1 MALTKTQISEL
12 YVSIFNRASEKSG
25 SQNWLNSG
33 YNTDAIAMANKMLE
47 EDAAIEYFGTSLLTD
62 KAFVDH
68 IYKNTLNK
76 GEGVDE
82 AGKAVWVEFLATGAS
97 RGEMVVEMIKNIK
110 DYQVGGAK
118 YATADQVTKDA
129 AQQFA
134 NRVEVSDYTADTLET
149 IAVSEIDSTLSF
161 SSALTVTANPAT
173 IDSAKAAVDAA
184 NPANVGKT
192 FTLTNSAT
200 PDTLI
205 GTSRN
210 DTFTGDATTYS
221 DADQIIDVSTTDA
234 DTYNL
239 TVSAAATPKVTN
251 VENINV
257 NMNSVSA
264 IALDASSIVG
274 AKTVTVTRGDLTIA
288 GATVT
293 GNKAVS
299 VINADSTNMTTIV
312 AGAGATSMNVDAAAT
327 DKAGLTIDAS
337 VVTQTVT
344 VDGAATVNADNA
356 VTSVSIDAV
365 TNTDT
370 TETAKATVINAAK
383 AATVSTHADLTG
395 SVTINAA
402 AATNVTVSDAQGGA
416 TVTAGTTS
424 TADTTITVVDVDAS
438 GVTIV
443 TGTGSSVAAEKEI
456 DIVLDGTAATTDAA
470 TISANGTIDLDIDGT
485 NAAVDVLT
493 LSGNGADVTY
503 RLAAPTAG
511 TFTSMTKAGSNS
523 VTVSGDAS
531 EFSATTISGIDVIT
545 LNAIAGGAA
554 AFDASKFTNVGNVN
568 IGVDNANS
576 AFTVNSDTKWT
587 LTTATQTTGLDFDF
601 ATGSANGNLT
611 IVSGDVNG
619 STNAAVG
626 TATVNTFNA
635 AAGATVVGNVT
646 LEAFESNFTATST
659 VLGAKQNLII
669 TGDEDV
675 TLGAVTADSVDA
687 TASTGIISLTMAA
700 NVDKVTTGSGADL
713 IVLNGASKH
722 TVSTGSGNDTITV
735 TDTNSETSID
745 AGDGDDTIN
754 ANDNDKVYVVAGGAG
769 DDTLNVGFVAATG
782 DLDAY
787 FIGGTGTDTLVF
799 TVAGANDIS
808 ADEFSMSGIE
818 KINLTAL
825 NNTLTI
831 SAAQF
836 ANNNV
841 VQLIAVGGD
850 DTFAVTGGTTA
861 ATIDA
866 SGVTVASGSTVTIQY
881 TGSTKADVITGGVA
895 AETFIQS
902 LGADSIVGGST
913 GTDTYQ
919 VTASLQETGSTEA
932 ATGMVVNLGSS
943 AITGTQ
949 VYAGITKHLGEG
961 AVNVAANS
969 VAYAY
974 ASADS
979 STINN
984 SAVVDSISGIENV
997 IGSAMADYIVGDA
1010 NNNTITGGAGID
1022 YLTGGDGADTFV
1034 FATADIDTTAGAVTD
1049 RISDFSSAAGDKLSL
1064 GAAGDAGTNYSE
1076 AGAAVADLATLL
1088 TAADSA
1094 LDGTVKYYLGQ
1105 VTGGASYL
1113 VIDTDGNGYTDV
1125 IELTGVTLAT
1135 FAATDIIA

>member
-1 MALTKTQISEL
+1 M
-12 YVSIFNRASEKSG
+12 
-25 SQNWLNSG
+25 
-33 YNTDAIAMANKMLE
+33 
-47 EDAAIEYFGTSLLTD
+47 
-62 KAFVDH
+62 
-68 IYKNTLNK
+68 
-76 GEGVDE
+76 
-82 AGKAVWVEFLATGAS
+82 
-97 RGEMVVEMIKNIK
+97 
-110 DYQVGGAK
+110 
-118 YATADQVTKDA
+118 
-129 AQQFA
+129 
-134 NRVEVSDYTADTLET
+134 
-149 IAVSEIDSTLSF
+149 
-161 SSALTVTANPAT
+161 
-173 IDSAKAAVDAA
+173 
-184 NPANVGKT
+184 
-192 FTLTNSAT
+192 LTNSTTA
-200 PDTLI
+200 DTLI
-205 GTSRN
+205 GTSGN
-210 DTFTGDATTYS
+210 DTFTGDATTYA
-221 DADQIIDVSTTDA
+221 DADQIIDVSTTDN

-239 TVSAAATPKVTN
+239 TVSAAAIPKATN

-264 IALDASSIVG
+264 IALDASSIIG
-274 AKTVTVTRGDLTIA
+274 AETITVTRGDLTIG

-299 VINADSTNMTTIV
+299 VTNADSANMTTIV

-337 VVTQTVT
+337 VVTLTVT

-365 TNTDT
+365 SNTDT

-383 AATVSTHADLTG
+383 AATVTTHADLTG

-402 AATNVTVSDAQGGA
+402 AATTVTVNDAQGGA
-416 TVTAGTTS
+416 TITAGTTS

-456 DIVLDGTAATTDAA
+456 DIVIDGTALSTDAA
-470 TISANGTIDLDIDGT
+470 TISANGTIDLAIAGTGAQGNVDI
-485 NAAVDVLT
+485 LT

-503 RLAAPTAG
+503 RLAAPTTG
-511 TFTSMTKAGSNS
+511 TFTSMTKAGTNS

-531 EFSATTISGIDVIT
+531 EFSATTITGIDVIT
-545 LNAIAGGAA
+545 INAIAGGAA
-554 AFDASKFTNVGNVN
+554 AFDASKFTSVSNVN
-568 IGVDNANS
+568 IGVNNANS

-587 LTTATQTTGLDFDF
+587 ITAETQTTGLDFDF

-619 STNAAVG
+619 SANAAVG

-646 LEAFESNFTATST
+646 LEAYESNFTATST

-700 NVDKVTTGSGADL
+700 NVDTVTTGSGADV

-769 DDTLNVGFVAATG
+769 DDTFNVGFVAVTG

-841 VQLIAVGGD
+841 VQLIATGGD

-943 AITGTQ
+943 AITGTS
-949 VYAGITKHLGEG
+949 VYAAIGKYLGEG

-979 STINN
+979 ASINN

-997 IGSAMADYIVGDA
+997 IGSSMADYIVGDA
-1010 NNNTITGGAGID
+1010 NDNVITGGAGID
-1022 YLTGGDGADTFV
+1022 YLTGGDGADSFV
-1034 FATADIDTTAGAVTD
+1034 INSEATANRDVISDFTVGTD
-1049 RISDFSSAAGDKLSL
+1049 RIVIDISAINSGGFAPAVGTYTAGTATVLNVGDYNEAAG
-1064 GAAGDAGTNYSE
+1064 GALTFADNKINVVTTTGYADYDTMEGAQV
-1076 AGAAVADLATLL
+1076 AAVGEAF
-1088 TAADSA
+1088 
-1094 LDGTVKYYLGQ
+1094 TVFFNTTSGRAELWY
-1105 VTGGASYL
+1105 
-1113 VIDTDGNGYTDV
+1113 DTDTNGA
-1125 IELTGVTLAT
+1125 TGETLVAT
-1135 FAATDIIA
+1135 FDNITAVGSIAGFADTDFYII

>member
-1 MALTKTQISEL
+1 M
-12 YVSIFNRASEKSG
+12 
-25 SQNWLNSG
+25 
-33 YNTDAIAMANKMLE
+33 
-47 EDAAIEYFGTSLLTD
+47 
-62 KAFVDH
+62 
-68 IYKNTLNK
+68 
-76 GEGVDE
+76 
-82 AGKAVWVEFLATGAS
+82 
-97 RGEMVVEMIKNIK
+97 
-110 DYQVGGAK
+110 
-118 YATADQVTKDA
+118 
-129 AQQFA
+129 
-134 NRVEVSDYTADTLET
+134 
-149 IAVSEIDSTLSF
+149 
-161 SSALTVTANPAT
+161 
-173 IDSAKAAVDAA
+173 
-184 NPANVGKT
+184 
-192 FTLTNSAT
+192 
-200 PDTLI
+200 
-205 GTSRN
+205 
-210 DTFTGDATTYS
+210 
-221 DADQIIDVSTTDA
+221 
-234 DTYNL
+234 
-239 TVSAAATPKVTN
+239 TVSATATPKVTN

-264 IALDASSIVG
+264 IALNASSIVG
-274 AKTVTVTRGDLTIA
+274 AKTVTVTRGDLTIG

-299 VINADSTNMTTIV
+299 VTNADSTNMTTIV

-327 DKAGLTIDAS
+327 GKAGLTIDAS

-365 TNTDT
+365 TNTDA

-402 AATNVTVSDAQGGA
+402 AATSVTVSDAQGGA

-485 NAAVDVLT
+485 NAANVDILT

-503 RLAAPTAG
+503 RLAAPTTG

-545 LNAIAGGAA
+545 INAIAGAAA

-619 STNAAVG
+619 SANAAVG

-700 NVDKVTTGSGADL
+700 NVDKVTTGSGADA
-713 IVLNGASKH
+713 IILNGASKH

-799 TVAGANDIS
+799 TAAGANDIS

-961 AVNVAANS
+961 ATNVAANS

-979 STINN
+979 ASINN

-1034 FATADIDTTAGAVTD
+1034 FATVDIDTTAGAVTD

-1064 GAAGDAGTNYSE
+1064 GAAGVAGTNYSE

-1088 TAADSA
+1088 TAADGV

-1113 VIDTDGNGYTDV
+1113 VIDTDGTGYTDV